1 MFGVGLFT
9 GLTVGIIL
17 GLCIH
22 AWMESPRKIKVGTPS
37 ASTNNARNEIC
48 PCCKGSGTVV
58 DYVPYGSAVA
68 SMESECGECGGTGKL
83 SPVA

>member
-22 AWMESPRKIKVGTPS
+22 AWVESPRKINVGTPS
-37 ASTNNARNEIC
+37 TSTNSKSTLCTCDYDGDKN
-48 PCCKGSGTVV
+48 KVV
-58 DYVPYGSAVA
+58 Y
-68 SMESECGECGGTGKL
+68 CGKCGGI
-83 SPVA
+83 VE